1 MIRNFVSESTRGDC
15 NGHYKKKSFKG
26 QKADLTVVMVTQ
38 SLLATVGFGGFSVTP
53 CGRGFAGLGPYNTF
67 FKCFASDGDYIS

>member
-1 MIRNFVSESTRGDC
+1 MDTI
-15 NGHYKKKSFKG
+15 KKKSFKG

-53 CGRGFAGLGPYNTF
+53 CGRDLQDWAHIIHFLSALLQMVIT
-67 FKCFASDGDYIS
+67 SHDSS